1 MSISPAAIIT
11 LLEVP
16 GIGEARAR
24 SLIDRAVATGE
35 ELRPGAVEPDA
46 DGPMDAVRHAIWTER
61 YAAVDTVQERLDE
74 LRARGITVLTVTD
87 DDYPSPL
94 RAGPAPL
101 LLYVRGDPTLLSEEG
116 VGFSGSRKTN
126 AQGQAFAA
134 ELVAELVAEDTVI
147 ISGGAAG
154 TDTAAH
160 HAAVTGGGRTVVY
173 LGTGIDRPFPRENA
187 ELFDAVA
194 AAGGAVVST
203 RPPDAGPRRHGF
215 LDRNGLIAAQSAGI
229 VFVAAG
235 ASGGTMAQHEIAVDA
250 GTTVMASPPDAGIQP
265 DAGIAQIREDP
276 DSSVV
281 TDAADVTAALRSAAP
296 TDRSGQTQLSD
307 GW

>member
-1 MSISPAAIIT
+1 MTISPAAIIS

-24 SLIDRAVATGE
+24 SLIERAVATGE
-35 ELRPGAVEPDA
+35 ELRPGAVEPDT

-101 LLYVRGDPTLLSEEG
+101 LLYVRGDATLLSEEG
-116 VGFSGSRKTN
+116 VGFSGSRETN

-134 ELVAELVAEDTVI
+134 ELVGELVAEDTVI

-160 HAAVTGGGRTVVY
+160 QAAVTGGGRTVVY
-173 LGTGIDRPFPRENA
+173 LGTGIDRPFPRDNA
-187 ELFDAVA
+187 ELFDAIA

-229 VFVAAG
+229 VFVAAD

-276 DSSVV
+276 DSWVV